1 MKTFK
6 EYLSEDTKFHKYSK
20 NTLEELELLLK
31 HHKEDLEEYDEEGEC
46 NRDEILKDIEEI
58 EDAIAS
64 KSTNEAIN
72 KANWDGLK
80 SFMKKQPGFSSWE
93 FEGDYEE
100 LVIGFKKNIQ
110 AIKAFKASNASY
122 IEVSAFGQ
130 SSAGNSEIRVELSK
144 EAMKAMEVNEEIITE
159 GAIDD
164 SFVNYF
170 NSFYGMND
178 PVYPK
183 ANKTGK
189 DFTKEQLEKAL
200 KLRDKERKF
209 EFVGDTVDR
218 ETLGSILIE
227 LKLMNSKY

>member
-100 LVIGFKKNIQ
+100 LVITFKKNIQ
-110 AIKAFKASNASY
+110 AINAFKKSNASY

-130 SSAGNSEIRVELSK
+130 SSASNSEIRVELSK
-144 EAMKAMEVNEEIITE
+144 EAMKAMEVNEEIKLDASTKK
-159 GAIDD
+159 GIDKLYKVYSKD
-164 SFVNYF
+164 ANGDLATLHSIIRSRYVN
-170 NSFYGMND
+170 
-178 PVYPK
+178 
-183 ANKTGK
+183 NKYTRASNQEIDYIWSLYK
-189 DFTKEQLEKAL
+189 KEK
-200 KLRDKERKF
+200 
-209 EFVGDTVDR
+209 
-218 ETLGSILIE
+218 
-227 LKLMNSKY
+227 